1 MRYLFVLQNDT
12 TPLLKKSLLVVFFNI
27 FLVLF
32 FAAQKAAAQ
41 LPAGFEALE
50 QARVVKRI
58 NIRQVAAD
66 GIIRL
71 FDEHCTLGA
80 HVAGVRLVY
89 ARNDH
94 KSLQGQDWSASLSY
108 DLLRPQDKN
117 NPNNSDANV
126 AIESGISLAIGE
138 QTTAPYLQT
147 FIDAKTHTLD
157 YSSLA
162 LPYSYYDADLRIK
175 INGLPLL
182 SAAAP
187 DAIWLE
193 LELYESSTL
202 PFRPSKTDYHF
213 LARQAGTDIVVAWDY
228 VETAYEYELEWVWI
242 DKAETQEEN
251 PDSDFDETWIDN
263 DPKKI
268 FEYREGVNVQTT
280 DQHFIFPN
288 TFLEGRV
295 FYRLRAIGRFLPEN
309 VPQYGDWNYSYNKY
323 NHTKTTA
330 KIEVIEDYQ
339 TDHNWQSVTSFAEN
353 AKYKTVVS
361 YHDGTGRNR
370 QVVTHLSSEKR
381 TLIAETLYDYEGNPT
396 VNILPVSLEGTNLS
410 YHENLN
416 PFDNA
421 DPFSKDNYD
430 NGSTSTALSTTSGA
444 AQYYSANNTSGGR
457 YAERLPDAEGFAY
470 SRTTYLR
477 DGTGRVRE
485 QGGLGA
491 TYQVGSAHS
500 TKMYYGSTNDTELKR
515 LFGDNVGK
523 ASFYRKQIT
532 EDPNG
537 QLSVSYLDAAGQVI
551 ATALTGEVPENVLA
565 LESYDAR
572 TIAVDLKE
580 NNLKDELNRR
590 SLSENTIFN
599 NIPGT
604 EYSFT
609 YSVDG
614 KTSTFMSKCL
624 SCQYELSIGI
634 YDENGEGVDFKDA
647 TGTVFATGLFT
658 QTIDPA
664 SCSIENYG
672 IDFKVILPEI
682 GTYQV
687 RKELQVISNENLE
700 DKLNELMVSFE
711 NTAYTKYEQEA
722 LANNPCDICFTCFP
736 QDYNPLELFEGMDC
750 ESILLQIQVKVDDG
764 TYPDVQSHPEYCH
777 YEACADFT
785 TSKTFALE
793 MSRVFDW
800 TDASTKYGLPTTT
813 PANEQTALENF
824 VNQDPLFVQHASYKN
839 QLVTALL
846 ELSAFNGEILS
857 DAQNPTISIW
867 EFIDPTVTLSS
878 HPVLFDNGENM
889 PFQGIDVSDNAAV
902 AEHKWDLFR
911 SRYLYEY
918 EKVKEDILHN
928 EYGCDYV
935 EDQDIAIVKDPT
947 KVPENDAELQD
958 FEDDFNTATA
968 PNCEMQVQLWMGQLQ
983 NSCDNL
989 TSAEWATIK
998 TQLEGHCATMTLNP
1012 QENPLQVLFANDPL
1026 VASIK
1031 DQIETACTN
1040 ADLSSLMPSSGCEI
1054 YGDLPSDP
1062 SSAVAM
1068 MNSGAIYLPLIN
1080 TIPTAGNNDFELSF
1094 WLKAGAAQFPK
1105 ALFKLGNLQITQ
1117 QTVEFVNGEAT
1128 KQKLYF
1134 NIAGNQAE
1142 TIINGSCT
1150 FVRIKVF
1157 HTTDVHGT
1165 TRWIRYEFS
1174 DNEENW
1180 TSAGSD
1186 QIFAATSTNLPAID
1200 FGNKIE
1206 LGVRGNGIYEPTNS
1220 FVWNVKLEKGNT
1232 YDNIFDFNFTS
1243 KTTLGHWSLKGSNA
1257 AAIQDQSA
1265 NNNGNAYKIATAAYP
1280 STTID
1285 WSNFCCQTDNAFI
1298 VQVSLQQEKAEC
1310 KKRFKEIG
1318 KKDAQIII
1326 DRKRNELRAEL
1337 TAKYT
1342 QNCLATNETFTYSY
1356 TTAEHHYTL
1365 YYYDQAGNLVQTV
1378 SPEGVRPDGSDNHK
1392 LKTRYAYNSLN
1403 APIDQETPDAGKSE
1417 FFYDKVA
1424 RIRLSQNAQQ
1434 TDSSFYSYTKYDAQG
1449 RISEVGQLEKN
1460 ADGTNPVINELL
1472 EKVDLLSFPSQ
1483 TDYILTQITRTFYDD
1498 EATGTPTQI
1507 TPKNLRGRIAAVKVF
1522 EDGQT
1527 QGAATFYDY
1536 DIHGNVEKLVQ
1547 SLPELEPK
1555 TVEYSY
1561 DLLSGN
1567 VHRVTYQ
1574 KGEEDQFMHRYA
1586 YDADNRLE
1594 AVFTSSDGYIWDEDA
1609 RYLYYAHGPMARVE
1623 LGEYKVQGVDYYY
1636 TLQGWIKGVN
1646 LQGDHDAEATNN
1658 VQKYVSKDAFGYAL
1672 HYYQNDYQSIN
1683 GNFGWN
1689 SSNTSQY
1696 KNLYN
1701 GNIASM
1707 KTTLSS
1713 LGELVRDYKYDQLHR
1728 IREANSVGNA
1738 YKETFTYDANGNIK
1752 TNTLHNSEGNQ
1763 VDNATYHYFAQTNKL
1778 HYISDSYGETQAG
1791 FDLMNQ
1797 TSGNFAYD
1805 LIGNLVK
1812 DKAMQVSSMSW
1823 TAYHKREKVVKE
1835 NQDGT
1840 ITTIT
1845 YRYDAMNNRI
1855 YKKAEGNGVTETT
1868 HYLRDG
1874 TGNTLAIYKNGELEE
1889 LNIYGSSRLGTYN
1902 GKTDKGKRTLGNKRY
1917 ELSNHLGNA
1926 LVIITDNK
1934 IGIDSDADL
1943 VADSYIALVVSE
1955 RDYLAFGAVMAG
1967 RSVEN
1972 EDYTYSFNGKELDPA
1987 TGWQD
1992 YGFRD
1997 YNPVYKR
2004 FDRVDPLTKKYPF
2017 YSPYQ
2022 FAGNKPVAAFDLDG
2036 LEPDKNSPHYGRNI
2050 ALVQKNEKELM
2061 ENPKMENEFWLPF
2074 YYDTYDAIDDVL
2086 KLLSDIRTNNNDP
2099 NFKAKN
2105 VIVAAHGIITVETHS
2120 QEVVTHN
2127 GIETKTT
2134 SRIVGSLVV
2143 APNVGEEEGFTISGS
2158 IKGIEIGS
2166 GEVEKYIK
2174 LKSKS
2179 DKGKKL
2185 GKKQSAFMSSHA
2197 GKYIAQLDLLMSNV
2211 EDNGNLVLVNCYIGQ
2226 DETLMQSFSDLSEGR
2241 INIYMSDGLST
2252 MTSSVYTISLKNETF
2267 FKVIGPKTDGK
2278 IKDVQE
2284 LDSDSDGNLEM
2295 NEQGNAPPLQHRKK

>member
-1 MRYLFVLQNDT
+1 MQLFSILYYPTVLRKNIVQRST
-12 TPLLKKSLLVVFFNI
+12 FLVVFFNI

-32 FAAQKAAAQ
+32 FASQKAAAQ
-41 LPAGFEALE
+41 LPDGFEALE

-108 DLLRPQDKN
+108 NLLVPQNDA
-117 NPNNSDANV
+117 NPNS
-126 AIESGISLAIGE
+126 IGTPLETGLSLAIGE

-147 FIDAKTHTLD
+147 FIAAKTHTLD
-157 YSSLA
+157 YASLGLGYNYNA
-162 LPYSYYDADLRIK
+162 AEVRIQ
-175 INGLPLL
+175 IVGLPVLTDK
-182 SAAAP
+182 AP

-193 LELYESSTL
+193 LELYETSTL

-1318 KKDAQIII
+1318 KRDAQIII

-1337 TAKYT
+1337 TAQYNQDCLDAEETFKYT
-1342 QNCLATNETFTYSY
+1342 Y

-1378 SPEGVRPDGSDNHK
+1378 SPEGVNTDGSDNHK

-1434 TDSSFYSYTKYDAQG
+1434 ADSSFYSYTKYDAQG
-1449 RISEVGQLEKN
+1449 RITEVGQLEGKQD
-1460 ADGTNPVINELL
+1460 ATSLTTTELL
-1472 EKVDLLSFPSQ
+1472 EKVDLLSFPSE
-1483 TDYILTQITRTFYDD
+1483 TDYVLTQITRTFYDD

-1527 QGAATFYDY
+1527 TGAATFYDY

-1547 SLPELEPK
+1547 SLPELDPK

-1623 LGEYKVQGVDYYY
+1623 LGEYKVQGLDYYY

-1658 VQKYVSKDAFGYAL
+1658 VQKYVSKDAFNYAL
-1672 HYYQNDYQSIN
+1672 HYYEDDYKSIN
-1683 GNFGWN
+1683 GNFSWN
-1689 SSNTSQY
+1689 STGATD
-1696 KNLYN
+1696 LFN
-1701 GNIASM
+1701 GNIAAM
-1707 KTTLSS
+1707 KTGLKTG
-1713 LGELVRDYKYDQLHR
+1713 GEQTMLYRYDQLNR
-1728 IREANSVGNA
+1728 IKTAVSTQNTYQTGYS
-1738 YKETFTYDANGNIK
+1738 YDANGNILSLLRNDHTT
-1752 TNTLHNSEGNQ
+1752 TNTIDNLSYSYNTNVNNRLNQIRDNSG
-1763 VDNATYHYFAQTNKL
+1763 DNTGLTSSPTPF
-1778 HYISDSYGETQAG
+1778 SYQ
-1791 FDLMNQ
+1791 
-1797 TSGNFAYD
+1797 YD
-1805 LIGNLVK
+1805 NIGNLIEDEEK
-1812 DKAMQVSSMSW
+1812 EIGEITW
-1823 TAYHKREKVVKE
+1823 TVYGKVQSVEK
-1835 NQDGT
+1835 NDGT
-1840 ITTIT
+1840 TIS
-1845 YRYDAMNNRI
+1845 YKYDAIGNRI
-1855 YKKAEGNGVTETT
+1855 YKKVNTTET
-1868 HYLRDG
+1868 HYVRDAS
-1874 TGNTLAIYKNGELEE
+1874 GNLMATYENKIAKDFV
-1889 LNIYGSSRLGTYN
+1889 IYGSSRLGVYN
-1902 GKTDKGKRTLGNKRY
+1902 GATSKGKRTLGNKKY
-1917 ELSNHLGNA
+1917 ELSNHLGNV
-1926 LVIITDNK
+1926 LSVITDNK
-1934 IGIDSDADL
+1934 IGVDNLNNDLIADYYEPLVISESD
-1943 VADSYIALVVSE
+1943 Y
-1955 RDYLAFGAVMAG
+1955 YPFGMQMKG
-1967 RSVEN
+1967 RSFQN
-1972 EDYTYSFNGKELDPA
+1972 EDYLFAFQGQETNEEIGTVHYKYREADII
-1987 TGWQD
+1987 TG
-1992 YGFRD
+1992 
-1997 YNPVYKR
+1997 R
-2004 FDRVDPLTKKYPF
+2004 FWSVDPLAAEYPHN
-2017 YSPYQ
+2017 SP
-2022 FAGNKPVAAFDLDG
+2022 FAFSENVVIHAIELEG
-2036 LEPDKNSPHYGRNI
+2036 LERLVVIWTNIFLAENRDTRTRGSSSFRRATAEIGVGVRHPIAALAVGWDKRGGTNISTVAGRIARHMAEDNNMSTDLASERNSLRHVLWQTTITNRFGFETANDFGNAHEGIKLGEEGVVDFDQP
-2050 ALVQKNEKELM
+2050 LVQNL
-2061 ENPKMENEFWLPF
+2061 N
-2074 YYDTYDAIDDVL
+2074 AIDDVVDFL
-2086 KLLSDIRTNNNDP
+2086 NNQIGREIGERLGEDVTQLDIAREVLRTQRD
-2099 NFKAKN
+2099 
-2105 VIVAAHGIITVETHS
+2105 
-2120 QEVVTHN
+2120 
-2127 GIETKTT
+2127 
-2134 SRIVGSLVV
+2134 
-2143 APNVGEEEGFTISGS
+2143 EGFWTFSEAKDGTLSISRTK
-2158 IKGIEIGS
+2158 ITQ
-2166 GEVEKYIK
+2166 
-2174 LKSKS
+2174 
-2179 DKGKKL
+2179 
-2185 GKKQSAFMSSHA
+2185 KQ
-2197 GKYIAQLDLLMSNV
+2197 Y
-2211 EDNGNLVLVNCYIGQ
+2211 
-2226 DETLMQSFSDLSEGR
+2226 ETGLER
-2241 INIYMSDGLST
+2241 LST
-2252 MTSSVYTISLKNETF
+2252 LDENGMNET
-2267 FKVIGPKTDGK
+2267 DR
-2278 IKDVQE
+2278 QE
-2284 LDSDSDGNLEM
+2284 LESDRQK
-2295 NEQGNAPPLQHRKK
+2295 EQIEKHAAAAGTAF